1 MRRSSGPG
9 RTLGF
14 WGHVRATFDFADVGL
29 GDLGSKVTIL
39 LSSIAGSPRAI
50 KADIE
55 DALIV
60 VRYRGNPTFFIT
72 FIYNPN

>member
-1 MRRSSGPG
+1 MLSYKGLIDR
-9 RTLGF
+9 LYE
-14 WGHVRATFDFADVGL
+14 DLDLGL

-50 KADIE
+50 KVDIE

-60 VRYRGNPTFFIT
+60 VRRRDNPTFFIT
-72 FIYNPN
+72 FIYNLN

>member
-1 MRRSSGPG
+1 MLSYKGLIDR
-9 RTLGF
+9 LYK
-14 WGHVRATFDFADVGL
+14 DLDLGL

-50 KADIE
+50 KTDIE

-60 VRYRGNPTFFIT
+60 VRY
-72 FIYNPN
+72 

>member
-1 MRRSSGPG
+1 MLSYKGLIDR
-9 RTLGF
+9 LYNNL
-14 WGHVRATFDFADVGL
+14 DLGL

-50 KADIE
+50 KADLE
-55 DALIV
+55 DTLIV
-60 VRYRGNPTFFIT
+60 MRYRGNPAFFIT

>member
-1 MRRSSGPG
+1 MLSYKGLIDRLYKDLD
-9 RTLGF
+9 LG
-14 WGHVRATFDFADVGL
+14 L
-29 GDLGSKVTIL
+29 SDLGSKVTIL

-72 FIYNPN
+72 FIYNLN

>member
-1 MRRSSGPG
+1 MLSYKGLIDR
-9 RTLGF
+9 LYE
-14 WGHVRATFDFADVGL
+14 DLDLGL

-39 LSSIAGSPRAI
+39 PSSIAGSPRAI

-60 VRYRGNPTFFIT
+60 VRRRGNPAFFIT

>member
-1 MRRSSGPG
+1 MLSYKGLIDR
-9 RTLGF
+9 LYE
-14 WGHVRATFDFADVGL
+14 DLDLGL

-50 KADIE
+50 KADME

-60 VRYRGNPTFFIT
+60 VRYRGNPAFFIT

>member
-1 MRRSSGPG
+1 MLSYKGLIDRLYNNPD
-9 RTLGF
+9 L
-14 WGHVRATFDFADVGL
+14 GL

-39 LSSIAGSPRAI
+39 PSSIAGSPRAI

-60 VRYRGNPTFFIT
+60 I
-72 FIYNPN
+72 